1 MLVMSNRRHFIR
13 QTSAVVAGTALLSA
27 LDNKAFAIFKN
38 RFSPADQINIGA
50 IGINGMGW
58 ANVTS
63 ALKQPGVNLV
73 ALCDVD
79 KNVLDKRMNDLS
91 KMNVDASKVKTYNDY
106 RKLLDQKDID
116 AVIIGT
122 PDHWHALIMMDAC
135 AAGKDVYVEKPVG
148 NSIMECRAMVA
159 AQKRYNR
166 VVQAGQWQRSQQ
178 HFKDAVDYVYSGV
191 LGNIRTVKVWCYQGW
206 MKPAPV
212 VPDSAPPAGVDYK
225 QWLGPA
231 QTRPF
236 NSSRFHFNFRWFWDY
251 AGGLM
256 TDWGVHLLD
265 YGLLGMKAPVPK
277 TVVSLGGKFAYPE
290 LAQETPDTLTA
301 LYEFDNFNLVWDHA
315 MGIDNGS
322 YGRDHGIAYIGNN
335 ATLVL
340 NRGGWEVIEEKN
352 SKNKVA
358 KPLQKASD
366 NGLDKHWENFI
377 SVVRSRKINELHCPI
392 EAGAHVATVAQMGNI
407 SFKSG
412 QRVVWNK
419 AAEKFTDEKLNQ
431 QYLMKEYHNGY
442 KLPNIKA

>member
-1 MLVMSNRRHFIR
+1 MSHRRRFLK
-13 QTSAVVAGTALLSA
+13 QTSTILGGATLFSA
-27 LDNKAFAIFKN
+27 FDNSAFAMLKKQV
-38 RFSPADQINIGA
+38 SPADQVNIAA

-63 ALKQPGVNLV
+63 ALKVPGVNLV

-79 KNVLDKRMNDLS
+79 KNVLDKRMADLA
-91 KMNVDASKVKTYNDY
+91 KLKVDATKIKTYTDY
-106 RKLLDQKDID
+106 RKLLEQKDID

-122 PDHWHALIMMDAC
+122 PDHWHALIMIAAC
-135 AAGKDVYVEKPVG
+135 QAGKDVYVEKPVG
-148 NSIMECRAMVA
+148 NSIGECRSMVA
-159 AQKRYNR
+159 AQKKYNK

-178 HFKDAVDYVYSGV
+178 HFKDAVDFVYSGQ

-206 MKPAPV
+206 MKPGPT
-212 VPDSAPPAGVDYK
+212 VPDSAAPAGVDYK
-225 QWLGPA
+225 MWLGPA
-231 QTRPF
+231 PEKPF

-265 YGLLGMKAPVPK
+265 YALLGMKAPVPK
-277 TVVSLGGKFAYPE
+277 TVVSLGGKFAYPDM
-290 LAQETPDTLTA
+290 AQETPDTLTA

-322 YGRDHGIAYIGNN
+322 YGRDHGIAFIGNN

-340 NRGGWEVIEEKN
+340 NRGGWEVIEERQ
-352 SKNKVA
+352 SKNKVS
-358 KPLQKASD
+358 KPLAKRSD
-366 NGLDKHWENFI
+366 DGLVKHWENFI
-377 SVVRSRKINELHCPI
+377 SVVRSRKINELNCPI

-412 QRVVWNK
+412 QRVIWDK
-419 AAEKFTDEKLNQ
+419 TAGKFTDEKLNQ
-431 QYLMKEYHNGY
+431 KYLMKEYHNGY
-442 KLPNIKA
+442 RLSSVM